1 MSELPPTPP
10 SAPPADAS
18 PPPPLP
24 PPLLPLLSPPAPRR
38 LIAAC
43 VAGLLLLFV
52 GLALYQAAR
61 KSETYDEPM
70 YILSGYSYL
79 VTGDL
84 SFNREHPPLAKYLI
98 GLPLLGLHL
107 WLPDDYQ
114 VRPGIEYS
122 FYARQPEVPAP
133 ELLFRARLPGIALG
147 VVLLLYVWRWASL
160 AFGWRAGLAA
170 LLLCALNPSVLAHS
184 TIAAN
189 DFALAVFS
197 VATLYHLWRWL
208 ATGARASLLLCAL
221 MLGCA
226 LGSKLT
232 ALLLLP
238 VMGTIVLVC
247 AIRKRRPSI
256 IGWALLG
263 GLAAAGV
270 LWLLYLGE
278 ARSLEQARVHPRFT
292 VKGGGGQV
300 FHSERLERTLESVF
314 GRTTPIPLLGFL
326 KGIDY
331 QLDQAREGHSNY
343 WRGRASDEGAPEFF
357 VVSWLIKNPEAL
369 SLLLLLGLLSLS
381 RTARGWGHEAALYAF
396 PLVLFIVFSRSNSQL
411 GFKYVLPAVPLLCI
425 AASRAL
431 ATRPGRP
438 GAPDDRPLA
447 PTRELLQGALLV
459 PLVSLSLFA
468 WCGDVGPR
476 RWSHYVPLVVPLLYG
491 VLAWTRP
498 PVASEPLGGTR
509 VRRWHDLRL
518 PLALLLAWAAAAVLA
533 RQPDNLMYFNEWVGG
548 PENGWRWSVIG
559 DDWGQDTAE
568 LGRWMQREGVEHLVY
583 DYYGEGDPA
592 AWGVRSVPAWGDPHE
607 TAPDERWMAVH
618 VTSLMRSAE
627 KYWYLRGQEPVVRL
641 GHTIFVYRL

>member
-1 MSELPPTPP
+1 MSAPSEQPSTPLPVPSPAADSPP
-10 SAPPADAS
+10 S
-18 PPPPLP
+18 
-24 PPLLPLLSPPAPRR
+24 PR
-38 LIAAC
+38 LVTAC

-52 GLALYQAAR
+52 SLALYQAAR

-98 GLPLLGLHL
+98 ALPLLGLDL
-107 WLPDDYQ
+107 WLPENYQ

-122 FYARQPEVPAP
+122 FYAKQPAVPAP

-147 VVLLLYVWRWASL
+147 VVLCLYVWRWTRL

-170 LLLCALNPSVLAHS
+170 LLLCALNPAVLAHS

-189 DFALAVFS
+189 DFGLAVFS

-208 ATGARASLLLCAL
+208 ESGSRGSLALCAL

-226 LGSKLT
+226 LGCKLT

-238 VMGTIVLVC
+238 AIGIVVLV
-247 AIRKRRPSI
+247 AALRRRQPALL
-256 IGWALLG
+256 GWALLG

-278 ARSLEQARVHPRFT
+278 ARSLASARVHPRFT
-292 VKGGGGQV
+292 VKAGGGQV
-300 FHSERLERTLESVF
+300 FQNEGLERTLESLF
-314 GRTTPIPLLGFL
+314 GPERPIPLLGFL

-343 WRGRASDEGAPEFF
+343 WRGRTSDEGAPEFF

-369 SLLLLLGLLSLS
+369 SLLLLLGLLSLP
-381 RTARGWGHEAALYAF
+381 RTARGWAHELALYGF
-396 PLVLFIVFSRSNSQL
+396 PLLLFVVFSRSNSQL

-425 AASRAL
+425 AAARVL
-431 ATRPGRP
+431 APRR
-438 GAPDDRPLA
+438 GAPPDERPLA
-447 PTRELLQGALLV
+447 ATRELLQGALLV
-459 PLVSLSLFA
+459 PLVSLALFV
-468 WCGDVGPR
+468 WFGDVGPR
-476 RWSHYVPLVVPLLYG
+476 RWSHYLPVLVPLAYG
-491 VLAWTRP
+491 LLAWTRP
-498 PVASEPLGGTR
+498 AALTEPVGTAGR

-518 PLALLLAWAAAAVLA
+518 PVTLLLAWGSVAVLA

-568 LGRWMQREGVEHLVY
+568 LGRWMEREGVEHLVY
-583 DYYGEGDPA
+583 DYYGEGEPE
-592 AWGVRSVPAWGDPHE
+592 AWGIRSVPSWGDPHE
-607 TAPDERWMAVH
+607 TAPNEKWLAVH
-618 VTSLMRSAE
+618 VTSLMRTPD
-627 KYWYLRGQEPVVRL
+627 KYWYLRGKEPVARL
-641 GHTIFVYRL
+641 GHTIFVYQL

>member
-1 MSELPPTPP
+1 LSE
-10 SAPPADAS
+10 
-18 PPPPLP
+18 PPPP
-24 PPLLPLLSPPAPRR
+24 SPPASAEPVPR
-38 LIAAC
+38 AVVATC
-43 VAGLLLLFV
+43 VALLLALFA

-98 GLPLLGLHL
+98 ALPLLGLDL

-122 FYARQPEVPAP
+122 FYARQPAVGAP
-133 ELLFRARLPGIALG
+133 ELLFRARLPGMALG
-147 VVLLLYVWRWASL
+147 IVLLLYVWRWARL

-197 VATLYHLWRWL
+197 TATLYHLWHWL
-208 ATGARASLLLCAL
+208 TTGARGSLAWCAL
-221 MLGCA
+221 MLGGA

-238 VMGTIVLVC
+238 VIGTIVLVC
-247 AIRKRRPSI
+247 AICKRRPSLL
-256 IGWALLG
+256 GWALLG

-278 ARSLEQARVHPRFT
+278 ERSLEQARVHPRFT

-300 FHSERLERTLESVF
+300 FHSERLEHALESVF
-314 GRTTPIPLLGFL
+314 GSTTPIPLLGFL

-331 QLDQAREGHSNY
+331 QLDQARVGHSNY
-343 WRGRASDEGAPEFF
+343 WRGRVSDEGAPEFF
-357 VVSWLIKNPEAL
+357 VVSWLIKNAEAL
-369 SLLLLLGLLSLS
+369 SLLLLLGLLSLA
-381 RTARGWGHEAALYAF
+381 RTARGAAHEAALYAF
-396 PLVLFIVFSRSNSQL
+396 PLVLFIVFSRSNRQL

-425 AASRAL
+425 AAARAL
-431 ATRPGRP
+431 ATRPG
-438 GAPDDRPLA
+438 APESPDRDRPLA

-459 PLVSLSLFA
+459 PLVSLALFA
-468 WCGDVGPR
+468 GFGEVGPR

-491 VLAWTRP
+491 ALAWTRP
-498 PVASEPLGGTR
+498 AVASEPLAGTSR

-518 PLALLLAWAAAAVLA
+518 PVALLLAWGAVAVLA

-568 LGRWMQREGVEHLVY
+568 LGRWMQRQGVEHLVY

-592 AWGVRSVPAWGDPHE
+592 AWGVRSVPSWGDPHE
-607 TAPDERWMAVH
+607 TAPGERWMAVH
-618 VTSLMRSAE
+618 VTSLMRTPE
-627 KYWYLRGQEPVVRL
+627 KYWWLRGQEPVARL
-641 GHTIFVYRL
+641 GHTIFVYDLEAPAVPPG

>member
-1 MSELPPTPP
+1 V
-10 SAPPADAS
+10 
-18 PPPPLP
+18 
-24 PPLLPLLSPPAPRR
+24 
-38 LIAAC
+38 AAC

-98 GLPLLGLHL
+98 ALPLLGLDL
-107 WLPDDYQ
+107 WLPENYQ

-122 FYARQPEVPAP
+122 FYAKQPAVSAP

-147 VVLLLYVWRWASL
+147 VVLCLYVWRWARL

-170 LLLCALNPSVLAHS
+170 LLLCALNPAVLAHS

-189 DFALAVFS
+189 DFGLAVFS

-208 ATGARASLLLCAL
+208 ETESRGSLALCAL

-226 LGSKLT
+226 LGCKLT

-238 VMGTIVLVC
+238 VIGIVVLV
-247 AIRKRRPSI
+247 AALRRRRPALL
-256 IGWALLG
+256 GWALLG

-278 ARSLEQARVHPRFT
+278 ARSLASARVHPRFT

-300 FHSERLERTLESVF
+300 FQNEGLERTLESLF
-314 GRTTPIPLLGFL
+314 GTERPIPLLGFL

-343 WRGRASDEGAPEFF
+343 WRGRTGDEGAPEFF

-369 SLLLLLGLLSLS
+369 SLLLLLGLLSLP
-381 RTARGWGHEAALYAF
+381 RTARGAAHELVLYGF
-396 PLVLFIVFSRSNSQL
+396 PLLLFVVFSRSNSQL

-425 AASRAL
+425 AASRGL
-431 ATRPGRP
+431 APRRA
-438 GAPDDRPLA
+438 APPDERPLA

-459 PLVSLSLFA
+459 PLVSLSLFV
-468 WCGDVGPR
+468 WFGDVGPR
-476 RWSHYVPLVVPLLYG
+476 RWSHYVPVLVPLLYG
-491 VLAWTRP
+491 LLAWTRP
-498 PVASEPLGGTR
+498 TAVTEPPGTTGR

-518 PLALLLAWAAAAVLA
+518 PVALLLAWGAVAALA

-568 LGRWMQREGVEHLVY
+568 LGRWMEREGVEHLVY
-583 DYYGEGDPA
+583 DYYGEGDPE
-592 AWGVRSVPAWGDPHE
+592 AWGIRSVPSWGDPHE
-607 TAPDERWMAVH
+607 TAPNEKWLAVH
-618 VTSLMRSAE
+618 VTSLMRTPD
-627 KYWYLRGQEPVVRL
+627 KYWFLRGKEPVARL
-641 GHTIFVYRL
+641 GHTIFVYEL